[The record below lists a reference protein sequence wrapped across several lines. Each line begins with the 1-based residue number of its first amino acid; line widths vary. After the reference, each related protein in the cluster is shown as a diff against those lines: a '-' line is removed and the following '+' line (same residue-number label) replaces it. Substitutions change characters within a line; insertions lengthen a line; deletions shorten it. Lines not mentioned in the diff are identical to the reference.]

1 MPFSSA
7 DREYSGTDN
16 DSSRLS
22 ASDRQDRL
30 LKQLNASNFVDIQT
44 FVEELGASV
53 STIRRDLCDLERR
66 GLLRRTHGGAIRI
79 DQVASDTEAA
89 VREATNVEE
98 KKRIGAMAADMIVDG
113 DTVIIDSGTTSRQVA
128 LCLAANDTLTF
139 VTNGIDVFAT
149 LVAGGAKNVHF
160 VGGEYVAI
168 NRSFGGSMA
177 MEVVRK
183 FNVDKAILSV
193 TSVDVRRGSIC
204 TLSPQIGCVQ
214 QAMIDIAHS
223 VIVVAD
229 HSKFGRAALSVIAP
243 LEDVDCIVTDD
254 ATRPLLAQESEKV
267 RAKCVFA

>member
-1 MPFSSA
+1 MAILPA
-7 DREYSGTDN
+7 DREYPGS
-16 DSSRLS
+16 DSDASRLS
-22 ASDRQDRL
+22 ASERQDRL
-30 LKQLNASNFVDIQT
+30 LKHLNANNFVDIQT

-53 STIRRDLCDLERR
+53 STVRRDLCDLEKR
-66 GLLRRTHGGAIRI
+66 GLLRRTHGGAIRV
-79 DQVASDTEAA
+79 DQVARDTEAA
-89 VREATNVEE
+89 VREAINVEE
-98 KKRIGAMAADMIVDG
+98 KKRIGAMAADMIVNG
-113 DTVIIDSGTTSRQVA
+113 DTVMIDSGTTSRQVA
-128 LCLAANDTLTF
+128 LRLAANDSLTF
-139 VTNGIDVFAT
+139 VTNGVDVFAT

-160 VGGEYVAI
+160 IGGEYIAI

-177 MEVVRK
+177 VEMVHK

-193 TSVDVRRGSIC
+193 MSVDVRRGFIC

-254 ATRPLLAQESEKV
+254 ATRVLLAQASEKI
-267 RAKCVFA
+267 RAKCIFT